1 MNPMTKV
8 LVVEDDPALSDTIV
22 EWMEAEGYDV
32 QSVSDGSEAMDY
44 LRSLPFD
51 VVILDWNL
59 PKMTGVQICKLY
71 RASGGSAGVLMLT
84 GMSQTRDKIE
94 GLDSGAD
101 DYLTKPF
108 DVEELCS
115 RVKALL
121 RRSRAYV
128 GNTVAIG
135 QLQLDTGSHRVTNG
149 GIEIELKP
157 LEFALLEYFMRHPN
171 QVITPEALINH
182 VWPNDTEASVD
193 AVYTCINRLRKKL
206 NDDNLIRNMRGV
218 GYQLVSPK

>member
-1 MNPMTKV
+1 MTKI
-8 LVVEDDPALSDTIV
+8 LVVEDDKALSDTIV

-32 QSVSDGSEAMDY
+32 QRVFDGSEAVDY

-59 PKMTGVQICKLY
+59 PNMTGVQICKLY
-71 RASGGSAGVLMLT
+71 RASGGSAAVLMLT

-108 DVEELCS
+108 DLEELCS

-121 RRSRAYV
+121 RRSRQYV
-128 GNTVAIG
+128 GSTLAVG
-135 QLQLDTGSHRVTNG
+135 PLQLDTRSRRVTNDG
-149 GIEIELKP
+149 VALELKP
-157 LEFALLEYFMRHPN
+157 LEFALLEYFMRNPD
-171 QVITPEALINH
+171 QVITAEALINH

-206 NDDNLIRNMRGV
+206 NNDSLIINMRGV
-218 GYQLVSPK
+218 GYQLVSRS

>member
-1 MNPMTKV
+1 MTKV
-8 LVVEDDPALSDTIV
+8 LVVEDDPALAETIV
-22 EWMEAEGYDV
+22 EWMEADGYDV
-32 QSVSDGSEAMDY
+32 QQVSDGSEAMDY

-59 PKMTGVQICKLY
+59 PRMTGVQICKLY
-71 RASGGSAGVLMLT
+71 RASGGNAAVLMLT

-108 DVEELCS
+108 DVEELCY

-121 RRSRAYV
+121 RRSRQYV
-128 GNTVAIG
+128 GNTLMVG
-135 QLQLDTGSHRVTNG
+135 PLSLDTKSRRAMNDGVDLD
-149 GIEIELKP
+149 LKP
-157 LEFALLEYFMRHPN
+157 LEFALLEYFMRHPD
-171 QVITPEALINH
+171 QVITAEALINH

-206 NDDNLIRNMRGV
+206 NNDSLIRNMRGV
-218 GYQLVSPK
+218 GYQLVSRP

>member
-1 MNPMTKV
+1 MTKI
-8 LVVEDDPALSDTIV
+8 LVVEDDPALSETIV
-22 EWMEAEGYDV
+22 EWMEAEGYHV
-32 QSVSDGSEAMDY
+32 QPVLDGSEAMDF
-44 LRSLPFD
+44 LRTLPFD

-71 RASGGSAGVLMLT
+71 RASGGNAGVLMLT
-84 GMSQTRDKIE
+84 GMNQTRDKIE

-108 DVEELCS
+108 DIEELCS

-121 RRSRAYV
+121 RRSREFV
-128 GNTVAIG
+128 GNTLAIG
-135 QLQLDTGSHRVTNG
+135 PLQLDTKSHRVTNDG
-149 GIEIELKP
+149 VVLDLKP
-157 LEFALLEYFMRHPN
+157 LEFALLEYFMRHPD
-171 QVITPEALINH
+171 QVVTAEALINS

-206 NDDNLIRNMRGV
+206 NNDALIRNMRGV
-218 GYQLVSPK
+218 GYQLVSRS

>member
-1 MNPMTKV
+1 MTKI
-8 LVVEDDPALSDTIV
+8 LVVEDDKALSDTIV

-32 QSVSDGSEAMDY
+32 QAVFDGSEAMNY

-59 PKMTGVQICKLY
+59 PNMTGPQVCKLY
-71 RASGGSAGVLMLT
+71 RAGGGNAAVLMLT

-108 DVEELCS
+108 DLEELCS

-121 RRSRAYV
+121 RRSRQYV
-128 GNTVAIG
+128 GNTLAVG
-135 QLQLDTGSHRVTNG
+135 PLQLDTKSRRVTNDG
-149 GIEIELKP
+149 AVLELKP
-157 LEFALLEYFMRHPN
+157 LEFALLEYFMRNPD
-171 QVITPEALINH
+171 QVITAEALINH

-206 NDDNLIRNMRGV
+206 NNDSLIQNMRGV
-218 GYQLVSPK
+218 GYQLVSRR